1 MPRSSAF
8 RLWSARLTPVALA
21 AFAGVVA
28 TDLAY
33 CASANLTWLHFS
45 SWLLLAGLAAGAAA
59 LAARMLAGDRL
70 AALLLAAALAV
81 GTVNFLFHMR
91 DGWTAVVPEGLILS
105 IAGAALMLGAAWAG
119 RRP

>member
-1 MPRSSAF
+1 M
-8 RLWSARLTPVALA
+8 PVAVA
-21 AFAGVVA
+21 ASAGVVA

-45 SWLLLAGLAAGAAA
+45 SWLLLAGLVAGAAA
-59 LAARMLAGDRL
+59 LAARLVAG
-70 AALLLAAALAV
+70 ASCGVILLASALAV
-81 GTVNFLFHMR
+81 GKVNFLFHMR

-105 IAGAALMLGAAWAG
+105 VAGAALMLGAAWAG

>member
-1 MPRSSAF
+1 M
-8 RLWSARLTPVALA
+8 PVAVA
-21 AFAGVVA
+21 SFIGTVA

-33 CASANLTWLHFS
+33 RASANLLWLHFS

-59 LAARMLAGDRL
+59 LAGRMVAGGKV

-105 IAGAALMLGAAWAG
+105 IVGSVLIVAAAWAG